1 VRDRL
6 LADDAFQR
14 ARRVGLYAALP
25 DEIPTVPL
33 FEALVAAG
41 RTCLFPRA
49 RGRRALEYAPVHRL
63 EDLRPGRFGVREPP
77 ADGITPLDAEDVVIV
92 PGVAF
97 DRRGYRLGRGAGYY
111 DRTFPPGE
119 PRRPRLLGVIWSDRL
134 LDSLP
139 HDSHDCGMDAI
150 VTDREWVETRGSG

>member
-1 VRDRL
+1 
-6 LADDAFQR
+6 
-14 ARRVGLYAALP
+14 
-25 DEIPTVPL
+25 
-33 FEALVAAG
+33 
-41 RTCLFPRA
+41 
-49 RGRRALEYAPVHRL
+49 
-63 EDLRPGRFGVREPP
+63 
-77 ADGITPLDAEDVVIV
+77 VVIV